1 MVVAGTSYSS
11 HYSIKNTDSGQSA
24 VGSAVGHVAI
34 EGRGS
39 SQVKFIYDGYDDT
52 SSVTVTLK
60 LYKGAP
66 PQDTNPLQTRTIT
79 FGY

>member
-24 VGSAVGHVAI
+24 VGRGAI
-34 EGRGS
+34 HGTREGLL
-39 SQVKFIYDGYDDT
+39 KFMHEGTEDQ

-60 LYKGAP
+60 LYKGTLP
-66 PQDTNPLQTRTIT
+66 PQNDNPLQTCTIT
-79 FGY
+79 FG

>member
-24 VGSAVGHVAI
+24 VGRGAI

-66 PQDTNPLQTRTIT
+66 PQDTNPLQTCTIT

>member
-11 HYSIKNTDSGQSA
+11 HYSIKNTDYSGQSA
-24 VGSAVGHVAI
+24 VGRGAI
-34 EGRGS
+34 EGIGS
-39 SQVKFIYDGYDDT
+39 SQVEFIYDGYDDT

-66 PQDTNPLQTRTIT
+66 PQDTNPLQTCTIT
-79 FGY
+79 FG

>member
-24 VGSAVGHVAI
+24 VGHGAI
-34 EGRGS
+34 EGIGS

-52 SSVTVTLK
+52 RGVTVTLK

-66 PQDTNPLQTRTIT
+66 PQDTNPLQTCDIT
-79 FGY
+79 FG

>member
-1 MVVAGTSYSS
+1 MAITVTGTSYSS

-24 VGSAVGHVAI
+24 VGHGAI

-39 SQVKFIYDGYDDT
+39 SQVKFIYDGYDNT
-52 SSVTVTLK
+52 RTVTVTLK

-66 PQDTNPLQTRTIT
+66 PQDTNLLRTCDIT
-79 FGY
+79 FG

>member
-1 MVVAGTSYSS
+1 MVVAGTRHSN

-24 VGSAVGHVAI
+24 VGHGSI

-60 LYKGAP
+60 LYKDAP
-66 PQDTNPLQTRTIT
+66 PQDTNPLQTCDIT
-79 FGY
+79 FG